1 MIFITHKTIFAY
13 IVLTYIYPNTCRVI
27 DIYHRRLSN
36 SDLKIGFQA
45 SAWPGGEKSRTCC
58 YISEPASRY
67 LPRNYCYPVALY
79 TTIDLLTLFCSTNK
93 KNILSFLKYAYYNT
107 RVGMLS
113 LNVWFDPNILV
124 NERSK

>member
-1 MIFITHKTIFAY
+1 M
-13 IVLTYIYPNTCRVI
+13 YPNTCRVI

-36 SDLKIGFQA
+36 SDHKIGFQA
-45 SAWPGGEKSRTCC
+45 SAWPGGEKSRTCR

-93 KNILSFLKYAYYNT
+93 KNVLSLLKYAYYNT
-107 RVGMLS
+107 RVW
-113 LNVWFDPNILV
+113 NVKFECVVKSVCGDPNILV